1 MRGVLVVDD
10 HPIVLEVMSA
20 IVRSIFTQAHV
31 YLAVSLASAI
41 ELAQITQGIELVLL
55 DLGLPDA
62 IGIEVLTRFLAA
74 CPLIPVVVVSSTED
88 RDVVLAALQ
97 AGARGYVPKTSKQDV
112 IVAALRLVAAGGVY
126 VPAQAIAQES
136 PPSEPLLA
144 RDLTGRQMDVLRLL
158 AKGLANKQIAKQ
170 LRIAHDTVR
179 NHARALYAALG
190 VQSRSEAARAAKQ
203 RGINLD

>member
-1 MRGVLVVDD
+1 
-10 HPIVLEVMSA
+10 
-20 IVRSIFTQAHV
+20 
-31 YLAVSLASAI
+31 LAVSLASAI